1 MTQAIRE
8 DHETCKV
15 PWEHVRIPPFSQVAL
30 RVLQLASQEN
40 VQLNQ
45 LSTLIASDPA
55 FSSEVLM
62 IVNSLLYAP
71 RFPINSIVQAIA
83 VMGAGHLQG
92 VCLAVGMRGFLRGA
106 INEPLVRSM
115 WRHSLACAT
124 IAEQLGSAGFIDR
137 DAAFSCGIMHDIG
150 RLAIAFLRWKDYAGL
165 IQSRQCTPSEMVA
178 LERETFGK
186 DHCEIGG
193 DIVHEW
199 KLPGEFEAIVRHHH
213 DFVKPGACWGMHE
226 LIRAS
231 CRLAVAAGF
240 PSFPGCQVPPFE
252 VLLEE
257 LPQRER
263 RQFFG
268 EVESLQAEIGRKI
281 AAVEAL

>member
-1 MTQAIRE
+1 MVQAIRE
-8 DHETCKV
+8 QDNTVKV
-15 PWEHVRIPPFSQVAL
+15 QWENLRIPPFSQVAL
-30 RVLQLASQEN
+30 RVLQMASQEN
-40 VQLNQ
+40 MQLNQ

-106 INEPLVRSM
+106 IDEPLVRSM

-124 IAEQLGSAGFIDR
+124 IAEQLGSAGFVDR
-137 DAAFSCGIMHDIG
+137 DAAFSCGIIHDIG
-150 RLAIAFLRWKDYAGL
+150 RMAMAVLRWKEYVGI
-165 IQSRQCTPSEMVA
+165 IQSHQGSPIEM
-178 LERETFGK
+178 LERERELFGK
-186 DHCEIGG
+186 DHCEIGAE
-193 DIVHEW
+193 IVREW
-199 KLPGEFEAIVRHHH
+199 RLPVEFDAVVRHHH
-213 DFVKPGACWGMHE
+213 DPVEPGNCWGMHQ
-226 LIRAS
+226 LIRTS
-231 CRLAVAAGF
+231 CRMAVAAGF
-240 PSFPGCQVPPFE
+240 PAFPGCEVPTFE
-252 VLLEE
+252 ELLDE

-263 RQFFG
+263 KQFYRD
-268 EVESLQAEIGRKI
+268 VECLQTEIGRKI